1 MKNMDFWD
9 VNDLSEA
16 LFDNIDKGIVGI
28 DDRNCVR
35 AWNRWMTY
43 QSGLSAEAVQGKPL
57 TKVFPD
63 LSTTTT
69 ESISQVFATGLP
81 RILSPSLHTSW
92 FPELTSNQQLVQ
104 LTPLGVPEDRIHGVM
119 IVIMDMTGV
128 LAYEES
134 MKSRYKSLV
143 DFSSDHI
150 FLLDPGGR
158 YIASN
163 DRVERFGLEKG
174 SHLVGKH
181 YRKVYPAEAAGLY
194 AKHLDH
200 LIKTGDSVRFEYRM
214 PCGGEVCYHEV
225 ILYLIKKVAGIYAVG
240 GISRDVTEKR
250 RAETAARQR
259 TKEISGVYDM
269 AFKAGA
275 SLDRSRVA
283 DAVLDVITEAI
294 EPSMTLLFLKRGDE
308 LFPIG
313 FRAGDLRCEGDE
325 NRVHRVGEC
334 LCGLAARDGR
344 PVYAV
349 DIHQDPRCTWTE
361 CKRAGLCSFAALPLV
376 IQGRVNGVLGLGSEG
391 SRNFEEQS
399 RFLETLATQAGLS
412 LENALLFEKIEQY
425 SEALEDRVKKRT
437 AELEEKNEELRKF
450 NKLFVGRE
458 LRMVELK
465 ERIRILENELA
476 AKGVGFC

>member
-1 MKNMDFWD
+1 MKNNLDFWD
-9 VNDLSEA
+9 VNGLSEA
-16 LFDNIDKGIVGI
+16 LFDNIDKGIVCI
-28 DDRNCVR
+28 DDRNCVK
-35 AWNRWMTY
+35 AWNRWMTH
-43 QSGLSAEAVQGKPL
+43 QSGLSAEIVQGKPL

-69 ESISQVFATGLP
+69 ESISQVFTTGLP

-92 FPELTSNQQLVQ
+92 FPELTSTQQLVQ
-104 LTPLGVPEDRIHGVM
+104 LIPLGALEDQIQGVM

-128 LAYEES
+128 LTYEES
-134 MKSRYKSLV
+134 MISRYKSLV

-163 DRVERFGLEKG
+163 DRVERFGLEEG
-174 SHLVGKH
+174 NLLVGKH

-200 LIKTGDSVRFEYRM
+200 LIKTGDSVRFEYQM
-214 PCGGEVCYHEV
+214 PCWGNVCYYEV
-225 ILYLIKKVAGIYAVG
+225 VLYLIKKVAEVYAVG
-240 GISRDVTEKR
+240 GICRDVTEKR
-250 RAETAARQR
+250 LAEEAARQR

-269 AFKAGA
+269 ALKAGA

-283 DAVLDVITEAI
+283 DAVLDVITEVI
-294 EPSMTLLFLKRGDE
+294 EPSMALLFLKQGDE
-308 LFPIG
+308 LFPMG
-313 FRAGDLRCEGDE
+313 FRAGDLPWKGDE

-334 LCGLAARDGR
+334 LCGLAARDGG
-344 PVYAV
+344 PVYSA
-349 DIHQDPRCTWTE
+349 DIHQDPRCAWTE
-361 CKRAGLCSFAALPLV
+361 CKRAGLRSFAALPLV
-376 IQGRVNGVLGLGSEG
+376 IQDRVIGVLGLGSEVN
-391 SRNFEEQS
+391 RNFEEQS

-412 LENALLFEKIEQY
+412 LENALLFEKIEQH
-425 SEALEDRVKKRT
+425 SEVLEDRVKKRT
-437 AELEEKNEELRKF
+437 AELEEKNEALQKF

-465 ERIRILENELA
+465 ERIGILEKELA
-476 AKGVGFC
+476 NKGGR